1 MKKWIR
7 KAVFECEC
15 KNCKTEFESK
25 SPISLFCTPECR
37 IEFNVKK
44 KSNEEKIP
52 YITCQVCKRSV
63 FNVVGSHMRKY
74 HPDYTADRYH
84 SEFPGHPVFSEH
96 TMNGVKA
103 GSIKAGALMR
113 EPERREHSRE
123 MMKGENNPMHRS
135 KVSEKFRKSISPFSA
150 EFYLK
155 RNPEMTIE
163 EAQKLASDKTKYATD
178 RIVTWTQ
185 MEYWI
190 SRGMSEGDAKERI
203 SNLQKTFS
211 LEICIEK
218 HGEEEG
224 TRIWTE
230 RQAKWIKNYKK
241 NNFSMVSQ
249 ELFQVLWEIIKYDF
263 NDVYFA
269 TLNEDKEIFTN
280 TEINHEYRLVLPGK
294 TLIPD
299 FFIESKKLVIEFD
312 GIYWH
317 DHNRRNKPENQLR
330 ESKRDESLINN
341 GYRVL
346 RVNEKEW
353 KESKEE
359 TIDRCIDFIY
369 AENT

>member
-1 MKKWIR
+1 
-7 KAVFECEC
+7 
-15 KNCKTEFESK
+15 
-25 SPISLFCTPECR
+25 
-37 IEFNVKK
+37 
-44 KSNEEKIP
+44 
-52 YITCQVCKRSV
+52 
-63 FNVVGSHMRKY
+63 
-74 HPDYTADRYH
+74 
-84 SEFPGHPVFSEH
+84 
-96 TMNGVKA
+96 
-103 GSIKAGALMR
+103 
-113 EPERREHSRE
+113 
-123 MMKGENNPMHRS
+123 
-135 KVSEKFRKSISPFSA
+135 
-150 EFYLK
+150 
-155 RNPEMTIE
+155 
-163 EAQKLASDKTKYATD
+163 
-178 RIVTWTQ
+178 
-185 MEYWI
+185 
-190 SRGMSEGDAKERI
+190 
-203 SNLQKTFS
+203 

-353 KESKEE
+353 KESK
-359 TIDRCIDFIY
+359 
-369 AENT
+369 